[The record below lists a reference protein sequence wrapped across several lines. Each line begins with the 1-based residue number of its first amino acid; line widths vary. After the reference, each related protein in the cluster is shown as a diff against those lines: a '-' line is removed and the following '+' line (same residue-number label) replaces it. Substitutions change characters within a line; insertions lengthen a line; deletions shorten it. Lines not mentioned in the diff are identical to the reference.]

1 MPLPIRGCALS
12 STQTPPPL
20 AGGGWGEGAAA
31 HPTTIQAPGWLH
43 SATRLAGPFL
53 HRLLR
58 NRSFV
63 IGAVLVLFVALVAIF
78 APVLAPYD
86 PMRSNFRVRLAPPSM
101 AHWFGTDHFGR
112 DLLSRVIYG
121 GRASLE
127 IGISVVIATGIVGT
141 TIGAIAGYFRRL
153 DNLLMRLMDALMAF
167 PAILLAIV
175 ISAVLGS
182 SIVNV
187 VIALGIATAPHTA
200 RIVRASVLVVR
211 EMEYVEAARALG
223 ASDLRLLFGHVLI
236 NALAPLI
243 VRLTYVFAIAIL
255 AEAVLSYIGV
265 GPPPPTPTF
274 GNIIASERDFMET
287 APWTV
292 IFPGLAIVI
301 SVLGL
306 NLLGDGLRDV
316 LDPRMKL

>member
-1 MPLPIRGCALS
+1 LS
-12 STQTPPPL
+12 SATARPAPAVAPPSWL
-20 AGGGWGEGAAA
+20 AAYA
-31 HPTTIQAPGWLH
+31 
-43 SATRLAGPFL
+43 RLAGPAVR
-53 HRLLR
+53 RLLE

-63 IGAVLVLFVALVAIF
+63 IGAALVLLVAVIALL

-86 PMRSNFRVRLAPPSM
+86 PMRSNFRTRLMAPS
-101 AHWFGTDHFGR
+101 AEHWFGTDHFGR

-121 GRASLE
+121 GRVSLV
-127 IGISVVIATGIVGT
+127 IGFFVVVATGLVGT
-141 TIGAIAGYFRRL
+141 TIGALAGYFRRL
-153 DNLLMRLMDALMAF
+153 DNPLMRLMDALMAF

-175 ISAVLGS
+175 ISAILGA

-187 VIALGIATAPHTA
+187 VIALAVATSPHTS

-211 EMEYVEAARALG
+211 EMEYVEAGRALG
-223 ASDLRLLFGHVLI
+223 ASDFRLLFGHVLI

-243 VRLTYVFAIAIL
+243 VRLTYVFAVAIL

-274 GNIIASERDFMET
+274 GNIIASERDFLET
-287 APWTV
+287 APWV
-292 IFPGLAIVI
+292 MIFPGVAIVI

>member
-1 MPLPIRGCALS
+1 MR
-12 STQTPPPL
+12 
-20 AGGGWGEGAAA
+20 
-31 HPTTIQAPGWLH
+31 
-43 SATRLAGPFL
+43 RLAGPFVQ
-53 HRLLR
+53 RLLH
-58 NRSFV
+58 NRSCV
-63 IGAVLVLFVALVAIF
+63 IGGLLVLFVVLIAIF
-78 APVLAPYD
+78 AGELAPYD
-86 PMRSNFRVRLAPPSM
+86 PMRSNFRARLAPPSM
-101 AHWFGTDHFGR
+101 VHWFGTDHFGR
-112 DLLSRVIYG
+112 DLLSRVLYG
-121 GRASLE
+121 GRVSLA
-127 IGISVVIATGIVGT
+127 IGVFVVIVTGIAGT
-141 TIGAIAGYFRRL
+141 TIGALAGYFRGL
-153 DNLLMRLMDALMAF
+153 DNPLMRLMDALMAF

-175 ISAVLGS
+175 ISAILGAS
-182 SIVNV
+182 VVNV
-187 VIALGIATAPHTA
+187 VIALSIATSPHTA

-211 EMEYVEAARALG
+211 EMEYVEAGRALG

-274 GNIIASERDFMET
+274 GNIIATERDFMAT
-287 APWTV
+287 APWAM

-316 LDPRMKL
+316 LDPRMKV

>member
-1 MPLPIRGCALS
+1 MS
-12 STQTPPPL
+12 SATQQADRATL
-20 AGGGWGEGAAA
+20 VE
-31 HPTTIQAPGWLH
+31 APGWLH
-43 SATRLAGPFL
+43 AATRLASPFL

-63 IGAVLVLFVALVAIF
+63 IGALLVLFVALIAIF

-112 DLLSRVIYG
+112 DLLSRVMYG
-121 GRASLE
+121 GRASLV
-127 IGISVVIATGIVGT
+127 IGISVVIVTGIAGT
-141 TIGAIAGYFRRL
+141 VIGAIAGYFRRL

-175 ISAVLGS
+175 ISAVLGA

>member
-1 MPLPIRGCALS
+1 MPWWIRGCALS
-12 STQTPPPL
+12 STAEPFEL
-20 AGGGWGEGAAA
+20 VAGRFVA
-31 HPTTIQAPGWLH
+31 LR
-43 SATRLAGPFL
+43 RLAGPVVR
-53 HRLLR
+53 RLLH

-63 IGAVLVLFVALVAIF
+63 IGAALVLFVVLIAVF
-78 APVLAPYD
+78 ACELAPYD
-86 PMRSNFRVRLAPPSM
+86 PTRSNFRARLMPPSVE
-101 AHWFGTDHFGR
+101 HWFGTDHFGR
-112 DLLSRVIYG
+112 DLLSRVLYG
-121 GRASLE
+121 GRVSLT
-127 IGISVVIATGIVGT
+127 IGCFVVIVTGFAGT
-141 TIGAIAGYFRRL
+141 TIGALAGYFRRL
-153 DNLLMRLMDALMAF
+153 DNPLMRLMDALMAF

-175 ISAVLGS
+175 ISAVLGAS
-182 SIVNV
+182 VVNV
-187 VIALGIATAPHTA
+187 VIALSIATSPHTA

-211 EMEYVEAARALG
+211 EMEYVEAGRALG

-274 GNIIASERDFMET
+274 GNIIATERDFMET
-287 APWTV
+287 APWAM

>member
-1 MPLPIRGCALS
+1 VVEPVDGVAS
-12 STQTPPPL
+12 SLRAAWRL
-20 AGGGWGEGAAA
+20 AR
-31 HPTTIQAPGWLH
+31 P
-43 SATRLAGPFL
+43 ATRLLF
-53 HRLLR
+53 R

-63 IGAVLVLFVALVAIF
+63 IGAVLTLFIVLVAIF
-78 APVLAPYD
+78 ADQLAPLD
-86 PMRSNFRVRLAPPSM
+86 PLRSNFRARLVAPGPG
-101 AHWFGTDHFGR
+101 HWFGTDHFGR

-121 GRASLE
+121 GRVSLL
-127 IGISVVIATGIVGT
+127 IGFFVVLITGLAGT
-141 TIGAIAGYFRRL
+141 AIGALAGYFRRL
-153 DNLLMRLMDALMAF
+153 DNPLMRLMDALMAF

-175 ISAVLGS
+175 ISATLGA

-187 VIALGIATAPHTA
+187 VIALSIATSPHTA
-200 RIVRASVLVVR
+200 RIVRGSVLVVR
-211 EMEYVEAARALG
+211 EMEYIEAGRALG

-243 VRLTYVFAIAIL
+243 VRLTYVFATAIL

-274 GNIIASERDFMET
+274 GNIIAGERDFMET
-287 APWTV
+287 APWTML
-292 IFPGLAIVI
+292 FPGLAIII

-316 LDPRMKL
+316 LDPRMRV

>member
-1 MPLPIRGCALS
+1 LS
-12 STQTPPPL
+12 SAAEPVLPGASWAT
-20 AGGGWGEGAAA
+20 AAA
-31 HPTTIQAPGWLH
+31 
-43 SATRLAGPFL
+43 RLVGPEL
-53 HRLLR
+53 RRLLH

-63 IGAVLVLFVALVAIF
+63 IGGSLVLFVALIATF
-78 APVLAPYD
+78 ADVLAPYD
-86 PMRSNFRVRLAPPSM
+86 PLRSNFRVRLSPPS
-101 AHWFGTDHFGR
+101 AEHWFGTDHFGR
-112 DLLSRVIYG
+112 DVLSRVLFG
-121 GRASLE
+121 GRVSLA
-127 IGISVVIATGIVGT
+127 IGFFVVIVTGIVGT
-141 TIGAIAGYFRRL
+141 AIGATAGYFRRL
-153 DNLLMRLMDALMAF
+153 DNPLMRLMDALMAF

-175 ISAVLGS
+175 ISAILGA

-187 VIALGIATAPHTA
+187 VIALSIATSPHTA
-200 RIVRASVLVVR
+200 RIVRGSVLVVR
-211 EMEYVEAARALG
+211 EMEYVEAGRALG
-223 ASDLRLLFGHVLI
+223 ASDFRLLFGHVLI

-274 GNIIASERDFMET
+274 GNIIAGERDFMET
-287 APWTV
+287 AWWGM

>member
-1 MPLPIRGCALS
+1 LS
-12 STQTPPPL
+12 S
-20 AGGGWGEGAAA
+20 AA
-31 HPTTIQAPGWLH
+31 IDPGPAWFNDV
-43 SATRLAGPFL
+43 ARLAWPFVR
-53 HRLLR
+53 RLLH

-63 IGAVLVLFVALVAIF
+63 AGAVLVLFIVLVSAL

-86 PMRSNFRVRLAPPSM
+86 PMRSNFRARMLPPAA

-127 IGISVVIATGIVGT
+127 IGFFVVVVTGIAGT
-141 TIGAIAGYFRRL
+141 TIGALAGYFRRL
-153 DNLLMRLMDALMAF
+153 DNPLMRLMDALMAF

-175 ISAVLGS
+175 ISAVLGA
-182 SIVNV
+182 SIINV
-187 VIALGIATAPHTA
+187 VIALSIATGPHTA
-200 RIVRASVLVVR
+200 RIVRGSVLVVR
-211 EMEYVEAARALG
+211 EMEYVEAGRALG

-236 NALAPLI
+236 NAMAPLI

-274 GNIIASERDFMET
+274 GNIIAGERDFMET
-287 APWTV
+287 APWAM
-292 IFPGLAIVI
+292 IFPGLAIVV

-316 LDPRMKL
+316 LDPRMKP